1 MAAKKLTDYNILEA
15 QTMYERGGNS
25 LVEIANTFGV
35 SDARICMIAKK
46 LGWQRQK
53 LKTAKDVREERL
65 LRQAAMHKPEN
76 PPEPVNSLP
85 ASEPPP
91 GLPVV
96 DYTPIPREALVEA
109 AGIAQADLVL
119 SHRAL
124 LQRQRWLI
132 ATLTEQ
138 VASDGSPLV
147 ARIESAKK
155 LVDAAVKLIQMERYI
170 HDIRPPEDDNTAD
183 YGRLSE
189 DALMQ
194 KVTDVQQRLARLGVV
209 R

>member
-1 MAAKKLTDYNILEA
+1 MAARKLSDYNILEA
-15 QTMYERGGNS
+15 KTMYEKGGNS
-25 LVEIANTFGV
+25 LNEIARKFGV
-35 SDARICMIAKK
+35 SNPRICALAKS
-46 LGWQRQK
+46 LGWKRDTPK
-53 LKTAKDVREERL
+53 SIREVREEAL
-65 LRQAAMHKPEN
+65 LQRNATYA
-76 PPEPVNSLP
+76 PEPNPLTPEGVPS
-85 ASEPPP
+85 P

-138 VASDGSPLV
+138 VAADGSPLV

-170 HDIRPPEDDNTAD
+170 HDIRPAEDDTTAD

-194 KVTDVQQRLARLGVV
+194 KVTDVQARLARLGVV